1 MTAFLILS
9 TPLSAVIAYTFIAPR
24 FGGGTSVVSDVNAR
38 RQVVRNPTVV
48 AVLAFIPMYALYR
61 FVGAD
66 LFPYSPTGLFF
77 RSLLLDYFGWFAL
90 QSVVSFLL
98 VRRIRNRPEND
109 QYVVHLVVA
118 TVLVFLLSVAEVV
131 TAGPV
136 FTAEALFLKP
146 LARMFLLALIPVAL
160 TVADNARGGGWAVL
174 ALILQP
180 IPAAAMTMLFEWI
193 RPGAAM
199 LVLLAL
205 GVGTS
210 GVLWGMLWREP
221 KNGSQ

>member
-1 MTAFLILS
+1 
-9 TPLSAVIAYTFIAPR
+9 
-24 FGGGTSVVSDVNAR
+24 
-38 RQVVRNPTVV
+38 
-48 AVLAFIPMYALYR
+48 
-61 FVGAD
+61 
-66 LFPYSPTGLFF
+66 LFF

-109 QYVVHLVVA
+109 QYIVHLVVA